1 MTMNDNTDIEK
12 TETVTRPGSP
22 RIEGLSLGSLQSWCD
37 KVPTSRRRL
46 TMIAGVV
53 LITVF
58 GIGGTWA
65 ATAKLG
71 GALVASGRVFAQ
83 GNNRVVQHLEG
94 GIIEKIAIKE
104 GDHVTAGQTLL
115 QLEET
120 ANRSQLNRVQLEKAI
135 TTIELARWNAEQVE
149 GTETFTV
156 DPATLAPFADD
167 PRVKKALENQQA
179 EFTSSRQARE
189 QQLLVLDSRIA
200 SEKVS
205 IGAYKDQEDAYRFQK
220 EMQEKEEKAYT
231 DLFEMGVIRQSQIF
245 QLRRQVSSLDAQMK
259 NAVSNAEKSRA
270 NIKSSEDQKRGI
282 LYEHA
287 QEVSKSITDAQKRL
301 NQSEDVEIRLTDM
314 LRRAN
319 ITSPVDGTILNLA
332 FKSLGAVVKPGDQI
346 AEVLPST
353 APLMMEALIAP
364 KDITKVF
371 IDQDVQIIFP
381 SDQMSVVPPLHGKV
395 RYISADTLQ
404 RREDQQSYY
413 VVHMELNKDHHGRTV
428 LPGNV
433 AEVYFQT
440 EAKTLV
446 QYLADPITRFALKA
460 YTE

>member
-1 MTMNDNTDIEK
+1 MTNNADIEIMQPGQ
-12 TETVTRPGSP
+12 RPRSP
-22 RIEGLSLGSLQSWCD
+22 KVEGLKLGSLQSWCD
-37 KVPTSRRRL
+37 TVPTGRRRL
-46 TMIAGVV
+46 TMTAGVV

-71 GALVASGRVFAQ
+71 GALVASGRVFAE

-94 GIIEKIAIKE
+94 GIIENISIRE
-104 GDHVTAGQTLL
+104 GDHVAAGQTLMRL
-115 QLEET
+115 DET
-120 ANRSQLNRVQLEKAI
+120 SNRSQLNRVQLEKAI

-149 GTETFTV
+149 GARTFAV
-156 DPATLAPFADD
+156 DPVSLEPFADD

-189 QQLLVLDSRIA
+189 QQLLVLDSTIA
-200 SEKVS
+200 SEKLS
-205 IGAYKDQEDAYRFQK
+205 IEAYKDQEDSYRFQK
-220 EMQEKEEKAYT
+220 EMQEKEEQAYT
-231 DLFEMGVIRQSQIF
+231 GLFEMGVIRQSQIF

-259 NAVSNAEKSRA
+259 NAASNQEKGKSNIQSAEDK
-270 NIKSSEDQKRGI
+270 KRGI
-282 LYEHA
+282 IYEHA

-301 NQSEDVEIRLTDM
+301 NQSEDYETRLKDM

-319 ITSPVDGTILNLA
+319 ITSPVDGTILNLS
-332 FKSLGAVVKPGDQI
+332 FKSLGAVIKAGDQI
-346 AEVLPST
+346 AQVLPSS
-353 APLMMEALIAP
+353 APLMMEAFVAP
-364 KDITKVF
+364 KDITKVE
-371 IDQDVQIIFP
+371 IGQDVQIIFP
-381 SDQMSVVPPLHGKV
+381 NDQVNVVPPLHGKV
-395 RYISADTLQ
+395 AYISADTLQ
-404 RREDQQSYY
+404 RREDEQSYY
-413 VVHMELNKDHHGRTV
+413 VVHMELAAEHHGRTI

-440 EAKTLV
+440 EPKTLV